1 MGHFL
6 LKSARSYADLMVSWR
21 HTALASNPTGF
32 CLRSQLSYS
41 SPDADLGGVL
51 GGEGEGGF
59 HGNGGGFHGEKLSIT
74 GAVDVVGIGGNVGMF
89 GIM

>member
-1 MGHFL
+1 MKLGLAVFPVQFT
-6 LKSARSYADLMVSWR
+6 LKSFSTGNSGARSADKL
-21 HTALASNPTGF
+21 HASTEECAG
-32 CLRSQLSYS
+32 
-41 SPDADLGGVL
+41 